1 MKVEMRINISLTY
14 RNNKTQFV
22 NSEKE
27 AGNKTQNKDS
37 ET

>member
-22 NSEKE
+22 KSESRSWK
-27 AGNKTQNKDS
+27 
-37 ET
+37 